1 MKIRIENILFSLC
14 CKICPRKRWPVGIM
28 AFGLLLNSSVNAT
41 TIKVTIENLAP
52 EAGTHLTPVWIGFHD
67 GSFDL
72 FDEGETVSEAL
83 ESLAEDGD
91 TSSVSGDFG
100 MSAGGV
106 RDATIT
112 GPGSPPVFFPGDVSS
127 RSIFVDG
134 TAGRYFS
141 FASMI
146 IPSNDAF
153 IANGDPMAYEVFDGN
168 GNFIPIDIVIMG
180 SQVWDAGSEV
190 NDEVPANVAFLAQA
204 APDTGVDEEGTVH
217 EHVGFL
223 AGGEILT
230 AFPGADFSVT
240 GYEIARITIEEV
252 PSRPVNV
259 EVAIEN
265 LAPDE
270 GTHLTPFWVGFHDG
284 SFDLFNEG
292 EAVSAGLE
300 SLAEDGST
308 GLVSAD
314 FAESEGGSRD
324 TTITGPGS
332 PPVFFPGNS
341 NSTVFT
347 LDASSPLSRYFSF
360 ASMIIPSNDAFVG
373 NDDPL
378 VFEMFDEEGNFI
390 ETEILIMGSQVW
402 DAGSEV
408 NDEVP
413 ANVAFL
419 EQAAPNTGESED
431 GIVQFH
437 EGFSDE
443 GAILDAFPN
452 ADFTIEDYE
461 IVRIT
466 ITEKPATSVEVLVT
480 ISNLAPAEGTHLT
493 PFWVGFHD
501 GSFNLFDEG
510 AAASPGLES
519 TAEDGATAL
528 LSAEFA
534 NAALGFEDATIIG
547 PGPPPVFFP
556 GNTSAFKFSLD
567 SSSPLN
573 RYFSFASMIIPSNDA
588 FIGNGDPMA
597 YEVFDESG
605 NFVMTEIIIL
615 GTQVWDAGT
624 EVNDEVPAN
633 VAFLEQAAPN
643 TGPDE
648 NGTVQFHSGF
658 ASGGAILTAFPNADF
673 TAGGYQVARISL
685 SSSLLLEGSALF
697 VNDGTLFQGNIY
709 DGFELNGSEATFSSF
724 PGEITRV
731 AFLDPD
737 GDLVFVEFGSDD
749 PNTTLTISLQDF
761 AASVPS
767 PYNQPGKTY
776 VQGLA
781 TITIENSTSGTY
793 LSVFTLGND
802 PDRVDTAIISGS
814 TFSGN
819 VDGIADIKSISV
831 ESPDGQVT
839 MIGGINAANANF
851 VGLAGV
857 LQFIGI
863 NAPDVIVTNFLLIG
877 DLSPSG
883 QAAPR
888 IVISPSSTIQE
899 ISITG
904 GDLRE
909 AVGSRR
915 IDTDDVVYSFSFTA
929 SSGQRSISDSSLR
942 PDLGDGRLDAATD
955 TFASDVDSYFL
966 TDGQSSGI
974 GQ

>member
-1 MKIRIENILFSLC
+1 MKDF
-14 CKICPRKRWPVGIM
+14 K
-28 AFGLLLNSSVNAT
+28 
-41 TIKVTIENLAP
+41 
-52 EAGTHLTPVWIGFHD
+52 
-67 GSFDL
+67 FDV
-72 FDEGETVSEAL
+72 DGETVTPASFYIFNGPTGLDLKISPAITSGQTVTL
-83 ESLAEDGD
+83 SYTARDGD
-91 TSSVSGDFG
+91 NGSG
-100 MSAGGV
+100 
-106 RDATIT
+106 TLT
-112 GPGSPPVFFPGDVSS
+112 
-127 RSIFVDG
+127 
-134 TAGRYFS
+134 
-141 FASMI
+141 
-146 IPSNDAF
+146 N
-153 IANGDPMAYEVFDGN
+153 
-168 GNFIPIDIVIMG
+168 
-180 SQVWDAGSEV
+180 
-190 NDEVPANVAFLAQA
+190 A
-204 APDTGVDEEGTVH
+204 AWQD
-217 EHVGFL
+217 L
-223 AGGEILT
+223 AGNDL
-230 AFPGADFSVT
+230 ADFSGQAVT
-240 GYEIARITIEEV
+240 NTV
-252 PSRPVNV
+252 
-259 EVAIEN
+259 
-265 LAPDE
+265 
-270 GTHLTPFWVGFHDG
+270 GTPPGGGGTGDTGGGGTGGGGDDG
-284 SFDLFNEG
+284 G
-292 EAVSAGLE
+292 GG
-300 SLAEDGST
+300 DGGGGT
-308 GLVSAD
+308 GGTGGD
-314 FAESEGGSRD
+314 GGDGGDGGGGTGGTGGDGGDGGDGGGGS
-324 TTITGPGS
+324 
-332 PPVFFPGNS
+332 
-341 NSTVFT
+341 
-347 LDASSPLSRYFSF
+347 
-360 ASMIIPSNDAFVG
+360 
-373 NDDPL
+373 
-378 VFEMFDEEGNFI
+378 E
-390 ETEILIMGSQVW
+390 
-402 DAGSEV
+402 
-408 NDEVP
+408 
-413 ANVAFL
+413 
-419 EQAAPNTGESED
+419 
-431 GIVQFH
+431 
-437 EGFSDE
+437 
-443 GAILDAFPN
+443 
-452 ADFTIEDYE
+452 
-461 IVRIT
+461 T

-493 PFWVGFHD
+493 PFWVEFHD

-528 LSAEFA
+528 LSAEFS
-534 NAALGFEDATIIG
+534 NAALGFEDDTITG
-547 PGPPPVFFP
+547 PGPSPVFFP
-556 GNTSAFKFSLD
+556 GNTSAVKFSLD

-643 TGPDE
+643 TGQDE

-697 VNDGTLFQGNIY
+697 VNDGTSFQGNIY
-709 DGFELNGSEATFSSF
+709 DGFELNGAEATFSSF

-731 AFLDPD
+731 AFLDLD
-737 GDLVFVEFGSDD
+737 SDLVFVEFGSDD

-767 PYNQPGKTY
+767 PYNQTGKTY

-781 TITIENSTSGTY
+781 TITIENSTAGTY

-877 DLSPSG
+877 DLTPVG

-888 IVISPSSTIQE
+888 IIIDPSSTIQE
-899 ISITG
+899 IFITG

-909 AVGSRR
+909 AVGSLRV
-915 IDTDDVVYSFSFTA
+915 DTDDGVYPFSFTA

-966 TDGQSSGI
+966 TGGQSSGVVELEI
-974 GQ
+974 VP

>member
-1 MKIRIENILFSLC
+1 
-14 CKICPRKRWPVGIM
+14 M
-28 AFGLLLNSSVNAT
+28 AFGLLLNSSLNAT

-52 EAGTHLTPVWIGFHD
+52 DAGTHLTPVWVGFHD

-91 TSSVSGDFG
+91 TSSVSADFG

-153 IANGDPMAYEVFDGN
+153 IGNGDPMAYEVFDEN
-168 GNFIPIDIVIMG
+168 GIFIPIDIVIMG

-204 APDTGVDEEGTVH
+204 APDTGVDEGGTVH
-217 EHVGFL
+217 GHVGFL

-230 AFPGADFSVT
+230 AFPGADFSVS

-270 GTHLTPFWVGFHDG
+270 GTHLTPLWVGFHDG
-284 SFDLFNEG
+284 SFDLFNAG
-292 EAVSAGLE
+292 EAVSAALE

-308 GLVSAD
+308 ALVGAD

-347 LDASSPLSRYFSF
+347 LDAGSPLSRYFSF
-360 ASMIIPSNDAFVG
+360 ASMIIPSNDAFVA

-378 VFEMFDEEGNFI
+378 VFEIFDEEGNFI

-419 EQAAPNTGESED
+419 EQAAPNTGEIED
-431 GIVQFH
+431 GNVQFH
-437 EGFSDE
+437 EGFSE
-443 GAILDAFPN
+443 GGAILGAFPN
-452 ADFTIEDYE
+452 ADFTMEDYE

-528 LSAEFA
+528 LSAEFS
-534 NAALGFEDATIIG
+534 NAALGFEDATITG

-643 TGPDE
+643 TGPAE

-685 SSSLLLEGSALF
+685 SSSLLLDGSALF
-697 VNDGTLFQGNIY
+697 VNDGTSFQGNIY

-749 PNTTLTISLQDF
+749 PNTTLTISLEDF

-781 TITIENSTSGTY
+781 TISIANSTLGTY

-857 LQFIGI
+857 LQFIGVD
-863 NAPDVIVTNFLLIG
+863 APDVIVANFLLIG
-877 DLSPSG
+877 DLSPVG
-883 QAAPR
+883 RAAPR
-888 IVISPSSTIQE
+888 IIIDPSSTIQE
-899 ISITG
+899 ISVAG
-904 GDLRE
+904 GDLRK
-909 AVGSRR
+909 AVGSLRV
-915 IDTDDVVYSFSFTA
+915 DTDDVVYPFSFTA

-966 TDGQSSGI
+966 TGGQSSGI

>member
-28 AFGLLLNSSVNAT
+28 AFGLLLNSSLNAT

-67 GSFDL
+67 GSLDL

-91 TSSVSGDFG
+91 TSSVSADFG

-112 GPGSPPVFFPGDVSS
+112 GPGSPPVFFPG
-127 RSIFVDG
+127 
-134 TAGRYFS
+134 
-141 FASMI
+141 
-146 IPSNDAF
+146 
-153 IANGDPMAYEVFDGN
+153 
-168 GNFIPIDIVIMG
+168 
-180 SQVWDAGSEV
+180 
-190 NDEVPANVAFLAQA
+190 
-204 APDTGVDEEGTVH
+204 
-217 EHVGFL
+217 
-223 AGGEILT
+223 
-230 AFPGADFSVT
+230 
-240 GYEIARITIEEV
+240 
-252 PSRPVNV
+252 
-259 EVAIEN
+259 
-265 LAPDE
+265 
-270 GTHLTPFWVGFHDG
+270 
-284 SFDLFNEG
+284 
-292 EAVSAGLE
+292 
-300 SLAEDGST
+300 
-308 GLVSAD
+308 
-314 FAESEGGSRD
+314 
-324 TTITGPGS
+324 
-332 PPVFFPGNS
+332 NS

-347 LDASSPLSRYFSF
+347 LDAGSPLSRYFSF
-360 ASMIIPSNDAFVG
+360 ASMIIPSNDAFVA
-373 NDDPL
+373 NDDTL
-378 VFEMFDEEGNFI
+378 VFEIFDEEGNFI

-431 GIVQFH
+431 GNVQFH
-437 EGFSDE
+437 EGFSKE
-443 GAILDAFPN
+443 GAILGAFPN
-452 ADFTIEDYE
+452 ADFTMEDYE

-519 TAEDGATAL
+519 TAEDGATVL
-528 LSAEFA
+528 LSAEFS
-534 NAALGFEDATIIG
+534 NAALGFEDATITG

-556 GNTSAFKFSLD
+556 GNTSVFKFSLD

-709 DGFELNGSEATFSSF
+709 DGFELNGAEATFSSF

-767 PYNQPGKTY
+767 PYNQTGKTY

-781 TITIENSTSGTY
+781 TITIENSTAGTY

-877 DLSPSG
+877 DLTPVG

-888 IVISPSSTIQE
+888 IIIDPSSTIQE
-899 ISITG
+899 IPITG

-915 IDTDDVVYSFSFTA
+915 IDTDDVVYLFSFTA

-966 TDGQSSGI
+966 TGGQSSGI

>member
-1 MKIRIENILFSLC
+1 MRSLTVNRSRIPPTVED
-14 CKICPRKRWPVGIM
+14 
-28 AFGLLLNSSVNAT
+28 SVSFVLSRMLSVVAMWM
-41 TIKVTIENLAP
+41 
-52 EAGTHLTPVWIGFHD
+52 LTPH
-67 GSFDL
+67 
-72 FDEGETVSEAL
+72 
-83 ESLAEDGD
+83 
-91 TSSVSGDFG
+91 
-100 MSAGGV
+100 
-106 RDATIT
+106 
-112 GPGSPPVFFPGDVSS
+112 
-127 RSIFVDG
+127 
-134 TAGRYFS
+134 
-141 FASMI
+141 
-146 IPSNDAF
+146 
-153 IANGDPMAYEVFDGN
+153 
-168 GNFIPIDIVIMG
+168 
-180 SQVWDAGSEV
+180 
-190 NDEVPANVAFLAQA
+190 LAQA
-204 APDTGVDEEGTVH
+204 GSGLYVSSEFGVNFTPNLDITGTNSVPAVTNNSTITVPGAPTRLIAAANGQTIINLYWTTPVSNGGSPITGYRIEISPVFNWTTLVADTTSTSTTYSHTGLAAGTTRYYRVSAINANGTGEPSNTAKITTGAPVPGAPTDLSATASGTTQIDLSWTAPDDGGSPIITYGI
-217 EHVGFL
+217 HVSPDGRTDWRTR
-223 AGGEILT
+223 AGNPNTTYSQIQ
-230 AFPGADFSVT
+230 
-240 GYEIARITIEEV
+240 
-252 PSRPVNV
+252 
-259 EVAIEN
+259 
-265 LAPDE
+265 LAP
-270 GTHLTPFWVGFHDG
+270 GTTRYYR
-284 SFDLFNEG
+284 
-292 EAVSAGLE
+292 VSAANAHGH
-300 SLAEDGST
+300 SPFSNIA
-308 GLVSAD
+308 SATT
-314 FAESEGGSRD
+314 D
-324 TTITGPGS
+324 TTGTGTSVPGGGGGG
-332 PPVFFPGNS
+332 PRQ
-341 NSTVFT
+341 TVP
-347 LDASSPLSRYFSF
+347 DAP
-360 ASMIIPSNDAFVG
+360 
-373 NDDPL
+373 
-378 VFEMFDEEGNFI
+378 
-390 ETEILIMGSQVW
+390 T
-402 DAGSEV
+402 
-408 NDEVP
+408 
-413 ANVAFL
+413 NVAFL

-431 GIVQFH
+431 GNVQFH
-437 EGFSDE
+437 EGFSEE
-443 GAILDAFPN
+443 GAILGAFPN
-452 ADFTIEDYE
+452 ADFTMEDYE

-480 ISNLAPAEGTHLT
+480 ISNLAPSEGTHLT

-528 LSAEFA
+528 LSAEFS
-534 NAALGFEDATIIG
+534 NAALGFEDATITG

-573 RYFSFASMIIPSNDA
+573 RYFSFASMVIPSNDA

-697 VNDGTLFQGNIY
+697 VNDGTSFQGNIY
-709 DGFELNGSEATFSSF
+709 DGFELNGAEATFSSF

-781 TITIENSTSGTY
+781 TITIENSTAGTY

-851 VGLAGV
+851 VGLPGV

-863 NAPDVIVTNFLLIG
+863 NAPDVIVANFLLIG
-877 DLSPSG
+877 DLTPVG
-883 QAAPR
+883 RAAPR
-888 IVISPSSTIQE
+888 IIIDPSSTIQE
-899 ISITG
+899 ISVTG

-909 AVGSRR
+909 AVGSLRV
-915 IDTDDVVYSFSFTA
+915 DTDDGVYPFSFTA

-966 TDGQSSGI
+966 TGGQSSGV